1 MHTDHVVLWVADPPA
16 SVAFFTEVLGLEG
29 VRVEA
34 RGTPPHRPLEAFYFT
49 DPDGNVLEARY
60 YE

>member
-1 MHTDHVVLWVADPPA
+1 MVGPPPLVLRPGASGADSPGVGAAGFPGETRSTD
-16 SVAFFTEVLGLEG
+16 
-29 VRVEA
+29 
-34 RGTPPHRPLEAFYFT
+34 TPPHRPLEAFYFT